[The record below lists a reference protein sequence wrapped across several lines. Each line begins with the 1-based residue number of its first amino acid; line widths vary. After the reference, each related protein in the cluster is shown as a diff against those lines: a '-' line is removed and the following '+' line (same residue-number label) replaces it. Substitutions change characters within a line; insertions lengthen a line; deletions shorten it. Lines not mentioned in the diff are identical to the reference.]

1 LLCQAE
7 QQQQQSPKWAAAA
20 AAAVVCSEILNKAT
34 LITCVPNKLEQIK

>member
-7 QQQQQSPKWAAAA
+7 QQQQQQSPKWAA

>member
-7 QQQQQSPKWAAAA
+7 QQQQQQSPKWA

>member
-20 AAAVVCSEILNKAT
+20 AAVVGFEILNKGT
-34 LITCVPNKLEQIK
+34 LITCVRNKLEQIE